1 VRLAVLLVVTACRVN
16 FDDVVPAVDAPSL
29 SAYAAAVLADHPVA
43 YWRLGDSGSI
53 ARDELGMHDGN
64 YSSGVTTGVA
74 GALVDDPDHAAD
86 FDGTTG
92 EVTTTTGISFPGAAP
107 FTLEIWVNEPM
118 GPLYR
123 HYLTSEPRGDNKPLQ
138 GYALF
143 ENGSG
148 VQFERIATPIAFD
161 QTNVVAFASHRW
173 TYLVGVY
180 TGTAVELYVDGVV
193 RDTQPALDVAD
204 DYAAPILLG
213 ANSDGA
219 LFTGTLDEAAIYD
232 SALSPARIAAHYAIA
247 RGN

>member
-1 VRLAVLLVVTACRVN
+1 VRLAVLLVITACRVN
-16 FDDVVPAVDAPSL
+16 FDNVAPTDAPSV
-29 SAYAAAVLADHPVA
+29 SAYATAVLADHPVA

-64 YSSGVTTGVA
+64 YNAGVTTGVA

-86 FDGTTG
+86 FDGVTG
-92 EVTTTTGISFPGAAP
+92 EVTTTTGISFPGTAP
-107 FTLEIWVNEPM
+107 FTLEIWVNEAT
-118 GPLYR
+118 GPFYR
-123 HYLTSEPRGDNKPLQ
+123 HYLTCEPRGGNKPLQ

-148 VQFERIATPIAFD
+148 AQFERIATPTAFD
-161 QTNVVAFASHRW
+161 QTNVAAFANNRW
-173 TYLVGVY
+173 TYVVGVY
-180 TGTAVELYVDGVV
+180 TGTSVELYVDGMLP
-193 RDTQPALDVAD
+193 DSQPAPDVAD
-204 DYAAPILLG
+204 DYAAPILIG

-247 RGN
+247 GGD